1 MKPKDF
7 HFENIWLPWYGN
19 VDCQPEDGIN
29 IKSNWFEL
37 TPLGT
42 FIDYWDE
49 RWMTKGFSNSL
60 WRYMDQIRPNRK
72 RGWKGR
78 REKSWQV
85 GYNQSINQSA
95 TDLFQFHPGMPR
107 ICATTPTQA
116 INQSGGGRGRI
127 YNLVYKAYSA
137 FLHTVQIG
145 GFSARQPTSLGILPI
160 LGCDRGE
167 CRLCRKFGV
176 WSSQ

>member
-1 MKPKDF
+1 MNDKRFLKQSLKI
-7 HFENIWLPWYGN
+7 HGME
-19 VDCQPEDGIN
+19 
-29 IKSNWFEL
+29 SNQ
-37 TPLGT
+37 GK
-42 FIDYWDE
+42 
-49 RWMTKGFSNSL
+49 RKG
-60 WRYMDQIRPNRK
+60 
-72 RGWKGR
+72 GWKGR

-85 GYNQSINQSA
+85 GYNQSINQLA
-95 TDLFQFHPGMPR
+95 TDLFQFHPGMPQR

-145 GFSARQPTSLGILPI
+145 GFSACQPTSLGILPI
-160 LGCDRGE
+160 LRCNRRGD
-167 CRLCRKFGV
+167 CRLWRKFGV